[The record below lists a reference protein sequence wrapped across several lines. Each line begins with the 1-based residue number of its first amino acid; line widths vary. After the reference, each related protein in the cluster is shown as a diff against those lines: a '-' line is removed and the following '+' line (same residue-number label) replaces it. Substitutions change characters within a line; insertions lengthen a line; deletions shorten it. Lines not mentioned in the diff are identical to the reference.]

1 MTPPNPTSASQPDES
16 TSAYDSVFWLT
27 YLANS
32 ALMVAV
38 GLLFRYSDFVFVS
51 GGDEFE
57 LSWIIGIGTVGAL
70 SMRVFQGVGIDRFGP
85 RRVWLLS
92 LTLFVASVLA
102 HLLITSVHSPA
113 VYFARIAMLTGLA
126 GAFGASITFI
136 SLRVPGRRMAEMI
149 GTLGSSGFVGI
160 ALGPLLGDFIAG
172 SGEVTRP
179 DVQRIFTAAAVSGS
193 ISLLATFA
201 ATRGQLRRRLRRQ
214 PPPHLLIKRYHPGVM
229 LLVAAAM
236 GVGISLPMVYV
247 RPYAQQLGIDG
258 IKSFFLVYA
267 AVAFTVRI
275 STRRLPERI
284 GVRPMILMGFGSLA
298 VSALLYMVVAVEWQL
313 AIPAVF
319 AGIAHAFLFPSV
331 VSGGSLTFPP
341 RYRGLATTLMLALFD
356 FGNFVGQ
363 PILGGIHRTSRLIG
377 LPPYPSMFV
386 AVAGLLVTVGGIYAV
401 VSLRGQRTPDEPKDV
416 ATDDAAQDLV
426 PPPNQATYPA
436 PQAVSAD

>member
-1 MTPPNPTSASQPDES
+1 MTPPNHSSRTQPDPS
-16 TSAYDSVFWLT
+16 VSAYDGVFWLT

-32 ALMVAV
+32 SLMVAV

-70 SMRVFQGVGIDRFGP
+70 SMRIFQGVGIDRFGP

-92 LTLFVASVLA
+92 LMLFVCSVLA
-102 HLLITSVHSPA
+102 HLTITSVHGPA
-113 VYFARIAMLTGLA
+113 VYLARITMLTGLA

-160 ALGPLLGDFIAG
+160 ALGPMLGDFIVG
-172 SGEVTRP
+172 SGEVTRG
-179 DVQRIFTAAAVSGS
+179 DVQRIFAAAAIAGS
-193 ISLLATFA
+193 ISIIATFA

-214 PPPHLLIKRYHPGVM
+214 PPPHLLIKRYHPGAM

-236 GVGISLPMVYV
+236 GVGISLPTVYV
-247 RPYAQQLGIDG
+247 RPYAQHLGIDG
-258 IKSFFLVYA
+258 IKSFFLIYA

-298 VSALLYMVVAVEWQL
+298 LSALLYMVVASEWQL

-356 FGNFVGQ
+356 VGNLVGQ
-363 PILGGIHRTSRLIG
+363 PILGFIHRGSKQIG
-377 LPPYPSMFV
+377 LPAYPSMFV
-386 AVAGLLVTVGGIYAV
+386 AVAMLLVTVGAVYAV
-401 VSLRGQRTPDEPKDV
+401 VSLRKQRTRSETRGV
-416 ATDDAAQDLV
+416 TILDAEEELV
-426 PPPNQATYPA
+426 PSPDPSAYPT
-436 PQAVSAD
+436 PQAATLD

>member
-1 MTPPNPTSASQPDES
+1 MTSPNRTISSETDDTPN
-16 TSAYDSVFWLT
+16 AYGGVFWLT

-51 GGDEFE
+51 GGDAFE

-92 LTLFVASVLA
+92 LSLFVISVLA
-102 HLLITSVHSPA
+102 HLLITNVHGPA
-113 VYFARIAMLTGLA
+113 VYLARITMLTGLA
-126 GAFGASITFI
+126 GAFGASITFV
-136 SLRVPGRRMAEMI
+136 SLRVPERRMAEMI

-160 ALGPLLGDFIAG
+160 ALGPMLGDFIVG
-172 SGEVTRP
+172 SGEVTRL
-179 DVQRIFTAAAVSGS
+179 DVQRLFTAAAISGC
-193 ISLLATFA
+193 ISLIATAF
-201 ATRGQLRRRLRRQ
+201 ATRGHLRRKLRKQ
-214 PPPHLLIKRYHPGVM
+214 PLPHLLIKRYHPGVM

-236 GVGISLPMVYV
+236 GIGISFPMVYV
-247 RPYAQQLGIDG
+247 RPYTQQLGIDG
-258 IKSFFLVYA
+258 IKTFFLVYA
-267 AVAFTVRI
+267 GVAFAMRI

-298 VSALLYMVVAVEWQL
+298 LSMLLYLFVRVEWQL

-331 VSGGSLTFPP
+331 VSGGSLTFPI

-356 FGNFVGQ
+356 VGNFVGQ
-363 PILGGIHRTSRLIG
+363 PVLGFIHRVSKQFG
-377 LPPYPSMFV
+377 LPAYPAMFV
-386 AVAGLLVTVGGIYAV
+386 SVAVLLVTVGGVYAVISLRKEKLQSKPNRIPANDDGNDV
-401 VSLRGQRTPDEPKDV
+401 VSLPGKLPLASPEPVTVD
-416 ATDDAAQDLV
+416 
-426 PPPNQATYPA
+426 
-436 PQAVSAD
+436 